1 MAHRMDP
8 PITDGPFNV
17 MGMPEY
23 RWGVDDNVSA
33 ALLERCTTWAC
44 DPTTRAQVGEVA
56 FIPVTTEDA
65 PEILDLMLRQGARR
79 TQLAALTETESRL
92 SRSVHFES
100 FGQSAWSDLD
110 EEADPVTLA
119 ERLAELLVDFAPD
132 LDIAVV
138 HPCFPGVDE
147 VSRTTT
153 GIWNLNRHLWSSFVP
168 DAFGIQLLTSE
179 HLRRAND
186 LTDWTVEEVAPDRW
200 IVRSRDLAAWFRVPG
215 GSALRHGRFPDQQV
229 RAKAR
234 QDFGEMILTRA
245 AAKANPR
252 HAPQ

>member
-1 MAHRMDP
+1 M
-8 PITDGPFNV
+8 TL
-17 MGMPEY
+17 PEK
-23 RWGVDDNVSA
+23 
-33 ALLERCTTWAC
+33 
-44 DPTTRAQVGEVA
+44 
-56 FIPVTTEDA
+56 
-65 PEILDLMLRQGARR
+65 
-79 TQLAALTETESRL
+79 
-92 SRSVHFES
+92 
-100 FGQSAWSDLD
+100 
-110 EEADPVTLA
+110 
-119 ERLAELLVDFAPD
+119 LAELLVDFAPD

-147 VSRTTT
+147 ISRTTT

-200 IVRSRDLAAWFRVPG
+200 IVRSRDLAAWFRVPDG
-215 GSALRHGRFPDQQV
+215 QALRQERFPDQQV

-252 HAPQ
+252 SAPQ